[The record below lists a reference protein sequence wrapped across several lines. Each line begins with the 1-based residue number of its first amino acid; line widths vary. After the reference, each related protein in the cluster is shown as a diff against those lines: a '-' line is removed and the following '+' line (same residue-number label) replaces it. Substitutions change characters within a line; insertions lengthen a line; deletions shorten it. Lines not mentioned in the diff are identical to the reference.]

1 MKIVSFFR
9 LSSLGKK
16 FLYPSII
23 FMLVALTILGVL
35 LSRQSNDTLQL
46 MMRFRGDFTASF
58 LAQSSVPLYM
68 TYNYDAVIQMTEELI
83 KEDEIA
89 YVGFFDDKDKLVST
103 NSPNIKDFSKFLVY
117 EEEIREEG
125 KYLGKVKV
133 AYKTALLDTNRKK
146 SFQTIIWS
154 MIVALIF
161 LTITITIITRSIVKQ
176 LEKIIM
182 PLGQMGP
189 DLTIASQQLSSAS
202 NSLSTGVN
210 QTATSLEE
218 TVSSI
223 EELSSMV
230 GVAASNATKVTEQSL
245 ISQDAAKRGQEE
257 INDLITAMQGISQS
271 SQKVNNII
279 SVIENIAFQTNLR
292 ALNAAVEAARAGDQG
307 RGFAVVAEAVR
318 NLAQKS
324 TSAAKEITGLIS
336 TSSEEVAAGAKMADN
351 SADVLKDIVSASQ
364 QVAELNSGVASSS
377 KEHVAAF
384 SQIRQALNTID
395 SNTQHTAS
403 MSEETSSSA
412 EEVSSQAR
420 HLEQLVNQL
429 IKIVVGKKRSNK

>member
-1 MKIVSFFR
+1 
-9 LSSLGKK
+9 
-16 FLYPSII
+16 
-23 FMLVALTILGVL
+23 
-35 LSRQSNDTLQL
+35 
-46 MMRFRGDFTASF
+46 
-58 LAQSSVPLYM
+58 
-68 TYNYDAVIQMTEELI
+68 
-83 KEDEIA
+83 
-89 YVGFFDDKDKLVST
+89 
-103 NSPNIKDFSKFLVY
+103 
-117 EEEIREEG
+117 
-125 KYLGKVKV
+125 
-133 AYKTALLDTNRKK
+133 
-146 SFQTIIWS
+146 
-154 MIVALIF
+154 
-161 LTITITIITRSIVKQ
+161 
-176 LEKIIM
+176 
-182 PLGQMGP
+182 
-189 DLTIASQQLSSAS
+189 
-202 NSLSTGVN
+202 
-210 QTATSLEE
+210 
-218 TVSSI
+218 
-223 EELSSMV
+223 
-230 GVAASNATKVTEQSL
+230 
-245 ISQDAAKRGQEE
+245 
-257 INDLITAMQGISQS
+257 
-271 SQKVNNII
+271 
-279 SVIENIAFQTNLR
+279 